1 MRITALF
8 GFFCLILLFSCKKD
22 SVVPDS
28 VPVKSTA
35 THTDTTLTTN
45 TGTNTTTPISP
56 VTGTAGTTTTT
67 PPAAGTTTTPA
78 TGTTGTTTT
87 TTPAT
92 GTTGATT
99 TTTPVTGTG
108 TTTTTP
114 TATNTGTTTTTTKPA
129 TGTAS
134 GATTAPTT
142 TKPATTTTPT
152 TATKPVVT
160 TPTTTAPT
168 TTTQPVVNTIP
179 PSPTGDDTKT
189 LQQLLNAGNVTL
201 TAGKTYNITGLWV
214 PHSLNLNGA
223 SINMIN
229 TNKWA
234 TAITLSAAGAS
245 ISNGNL
251 TGTWSNSTPGDPNGV
266 MGIEAKANNCSVLH
280 VNISSFASFGILV
293 GPYNNTS
300 VTYCSI
306 ANTGYIG
313 FYFDAE
319 TAITSGGTFSNN
331 IVDRSMVPAAKIL
344 QPAVAIRG
352 STAISNI
359 TTSNWTISGNT
370 LKMPVS
376 PSNMSAECI
385 EVRNMLSS
393 TISNNTF
400 SAGSIGCSS
409 VTCSN
414 ITVSSNKLSGSTEE
428 AIEFA
433 DCNTSVSQNNI
444 ITSTRNVGELLDG
457 DNGCN
462 GITITNDVVS
472 GTTKECIHAYL
483 NTKNVTITG
492 CALTAANGAMAINL
506 QATSNVKIANTVFN
520 GNGVATEAV
529 MLDTCPGNLTITGGS
544 ISNFKTCVIAIYNV
558 KSGLT
563 TNNITMSGV
572 TVTGVA
578 RALASDVENGAILGS
593 NIVVVNH

>member
-22 SVVPDS
+22 SVVPDV
-28 VPVKSTA
+28 VPVKSAT
-35 THTDTTLTTN
+35 THTDSTVIAN
-45 TGTNTTTPISP
+45 TGTT
-56 VTGTAGTTTTT
+56 
-67 PPAAGTTTTPA
+67 TTTTPA

-87 TTPAT
+87 TPVT
-92 GTTGATT
+92 GTT
-99 TTTPVTGTG
+99 TTTPVTGTTTTPATSTTG

-114 TATNTGTTTTTTKPA
+114 PVTSTTGTTTTKPA
-129 TGTAS
+129 TGTTTG

-142 TKPATTTTPT
+142 TKPAT
-152 TATKPVVT
+152 A
-160 TPTTTAPT
+160 TTAPT
-168 TTTQPVVNTIP
+168 TTTTKPAATAPATTTQPVVKTTP

-189 LQQLLNAGNVTL
+189 LQQLINAGNVTL

-223 SINMIN
+223 SINMTN
-229 TNKWA
+229 TSNWA
-234 TAITLSAAGAS
+234 TAITLSAPGAS

-251 TGTWSNSTPGDPNGV
+251 TGKWSNSNPGDPNGV
-266 MGIEAKANNCSVLH
+266 IGIQMQADNSSVSH
-280 VNISSFASFGILV
+280 VNVSSFASFGILA

-300 VTYCSI
+300 VTNCTI
-306 ANTGYIG
+306 TNTGYLG
-313 FYFDAE
+313 FFFDAE

-331 IVDRSMVPAAKIL
+331 IVDLSMVPASKIL
-344 QPAVAIRG
+344 ESAVAIRG

-370 LKMPVS
+370 LKMPAS
-376 PSNMSAECI
+376 PASMDAECL
-385 EVRNMLSS
+385 EVRNMLNS
-393 TISNNTF
+393 TISSNTF
-400 SAGSIGCSS
+400 SGGSIGCSS
-409 VTCSN
+409 VRCSG

-472 GTTKECIHAYL
+472 GTVYECIHAYL

-492 CALTAANGAMAINL
+492 CTLTAAKGTMAINL
-506 QATSNVKIANTVFN
+506 QATSNVKIVNTTIN
-520 GNGVATEAV
+520 GNSVGTEAV

-544 ISNFKTCVIAIYNV
+544 ISNFKSVIAIYNV

-572 TVTGVA
+572 KVTGVA
-578 RALASDVENGAILGS
+578 NALASDVENGAILGS

>member
-8 GFFCLILLFSCKKD
+8 GFLCLILLFSCKKD
-22 SVVPDS
+22 SVVPDV
-28 VPVKSTA
+28 VPVKATA
-35 THTDTTLTTN
+35 THPDTTLTTN
-45 TGTNTTTPISP
+45 TGTPGTTTP
-56 VTGTAGTTTTT
+56 VTGTTTTT
-67 PPAAGTTTTPA
+67 PAASTP
-78 TGTTGTTTT
+78 G
-87 TTPAT
+87 
-92 GTTGATT
+92 T
-99 TTTPVTGTG
+99 TTTPVTGTTAPATG
-108 TTTTTP
+108 TVTTP
-114 TATNTGTTTTTTKPA
+114 PTTTTTKPA
-129 TGTAS
+129 TGTAT
-134 GATTAPTT
+134 GATTAPTATKPATTTTPTTITKPATTTTPTTT
-142 TKPATTTTPT
+142 TKPATTTTP
-152 TATKPVVT
+152 PVVKT
-160 TPTTTAPT
+160 TP
-168 TTTQPVVNTIP
+168 
-179 PSPTGDDTKT
+179 PSSTGDDTKT
-189 LQQLLNAGNVTL
+189 LQQLINAGDVTL

-223 SINMIN
+223 SINMTN

-234 TAITLSAAGAS
+234 AAITLTAPGAS

-251 TGTWSNSTPGDPNGV
+251 TGTWSNSTPGDVNGAL
-266 MGIEAKANNCSVLH
+266 GIQTQANNCSVSH
-280 VNISSFASFGILV
+280 VSISSFPSFGILA

-300 VTYCSI
+300 VTNCSI

-331 IVDRSMVPAAKIL
+331 IIDRSMIPAAKIVES
-344 QPAVAIRG
+344 AVAIRG

-370 LKMPVS
+370 FKMPALPAS
-376 PSNMSAECI
+376 MSAECL
-385 EVRNMLSS
+385 EVRNMLNS

-409 VTCSN
+409 VRCSN
-414 ITVSSNKLSGSTEE
+414 ITVSGNKLSGSTEE

-457 DNGCN
+457 DYGCN
-462 GITITNDVVS
+462 GITITNEAVS
-472 GTTKECIHAYL
+472 GTVTECIHAYK

-492 CALTAANGAMAINL
+492 CTLNAAKGAMAINL
-506 QATSNVKIANTVFN
+506 QATSNVKISGTIFN
-520 GNGVATEAV
+520 GNSVATEAV
-529 MLDTCPGNLTITGGS
+529 MLDTCPGNLTITGGT

-578 RALASDVENGAILGS
+578 RALASDVGNGAILGT
-593 NIVVVNH
+593 NVVVSL